1 MNRLII
7 HGGGNDFA
15 GSVGREYEERHSK
28 CVKDERDA
36 SVMWIY

>member
-15 GSVGREYEERHSK
+15 GSVGREYEERLQNVSK
-28 CVKDERDA
+28 MREMRR
-36 SVMWIY
+36 